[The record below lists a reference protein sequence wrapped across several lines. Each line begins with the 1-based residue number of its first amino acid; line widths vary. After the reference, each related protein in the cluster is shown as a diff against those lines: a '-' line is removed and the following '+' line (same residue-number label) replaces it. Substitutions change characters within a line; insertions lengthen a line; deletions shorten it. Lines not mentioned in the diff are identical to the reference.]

1 MYCIDM
7 QLLASPATTSMR
19 VNPCHRPGLVCCRP
33 GPVQFDGPLLDLYLH
48 YCSVGLG
55 SPSSAVRAAC
65 VGMLGPLLLRT
76 SESMGDFLSTML
88 RMAEE
93 VRENQTSDV
102 PW

>member
-1 MYCIDM
+1 M
-7 QLLASPATTSMR
+7 
-19 VNPCHRPGLVCCRP
+19 
-33 GPVQFDGPLLDLYLH
+33 DLYLH

-76 SESMGDFLSTML
+76 SESMGDFLSTMR

-93 VRENQTSDV
+93 VREDRTLMSCAL
-102 PW
+102 